1 MAGVYE
7 KIVNNY
13 CLYLSLRFLGAISS

>member
-13 CLYLSLRFLGAISS
+13 CLYLSLRFLGAIS